1 MSNLNISGRRIVSA
15 QEVDEMIAAVD
26 DGDGKLDFKE
36 FVELIQRRY

>member
-15 QEVDEMIAAVD
+15 QEVEEMIEAVD
-26 DGDGKLDFKE
+26 DGDGKLDFNE